1 MGCGESRASE
11 YPEEDAK
18 LLIFLQPEQVN
29 HPQMAKARVAAPES
43 AAKKHAKPSALVPQQ
58 INQPLT
64 VKSAPDSEHLT
75 PEHTPEPAPEDNNSS
90 TGEMKPLKDAR
101 VLVRRVS
108 FGLPTTLR
116 DAPEDEPLQ
125 HDSFTRTDN
134 ANVGAE
140 VVEHLMTPSAKE
152 LQVAQVKGIART
164 YDLFWAEI
172 NVPASTHEEPEEYP
186 MTPSIRNSMAAQGR
200 GSQELK
206 GRTDTYDLTCLEIHV
221 PAPEEYPMTPTV
233 RKVKVA
239 PCRGSWKQKGRTGTY
254 DFAWAEVDVPASTHE
269 EPQEYLMTPS
279 ARNWK
284 ATQSR
289 GSQELK
295 QATGTYDLTW
305 VDVNVP
311 ARDE

>member
-18 LLIFLQPEQVN
+18 LLIFLQPEQAN
-29 HPQMAKARVAAPES
+29 HPQKAEARVAAPE
-43 AAKKHAKPSALVPQQ
+43 
-58 INQPLT
+58 
-64 VKSAPDSEHLT
+64 
-75 PEHTPEPAPEDNNSS
+75 HTPEAAPEDNSS
-90 TGEMKPLKDAR
+90 SRGEMKPLKDAR

-108 FGLPTTLR
+108 FGLPTALR
-116 DAPEDEPLQ
+116 DAPEHEPLQ
-125 HDSFTRTDN
+125 HDSFARTDN

-152 LQVAQVKGIART
+152 LQVALGRGSQKMNGIAGT

-172 NVPASTHEEPEEYP
+172 NVPASTHEEPEEHP
-186 MTPSIRNSMAAQGR
+186 MTPSMRNSMAAQGR

-206 GRTDTYDLTCLEIHV
+206 GRTDTYDLTWLEIHV
-221 PAPEEYPMTPTV
+221 PAPEEYPMTPTL

-284 ATQSR
+284 ATQGRS
-289 GSQELK
+289 SQELK
-295 QATGTYDLTW
+295 QTTGTYDLTW

-311 ARDE
+311 APDE